1 MIYKYI
7 CPKTAKV
14 LLSAVR
20 PSQVSG
26 ARHLGVDDERR
37 VPRVPA
43 ALGPHEVEGLQR
55 DVGVVHV
62 AAAAALVALVVAVR
76 RVLVV
81 LGGRPDGRVR
91 GRPGLPLVVVGLSY
105 GGKGSEFR

>member
-1 MIYKYI
+1 MGATK
-7 CPKTAKV
+7 
-14 LLSAVR
+14 SR
-20 PSQVSG
+20 QHSSQPSQVSG
-26 ARHLGVDDERR
+26 ARHLWVDDERR

-105 GGKGSEFR
+105 REKGSEFR